1 MAAIHD
7 QVEFSTIDFDI
18 CNIVVESWVLK
29 LHLLR
34 HIKSKIRLQLYV
46 HIFEIAATHF
56 FYFVI
61 AGALAKKQ
69 YGFYE
74 KSLDYQIINP
84 LDY

>member
-1 MAAIHD
+1 MAATR
-7 QVEFSTIDFDI
+7 F
-18 CNIVVESWVLK
+18 
-29 LHLLR
+29 
-34 HIKSKIRLQLYV
+34 
-46 HIFEIAATHF
+46 F